1 MNILQGIIIGIVQ
14 GLTEFLP
21 VSSSAH
27 LVFIQKLLGV
37 ESSLAFDTFLHL
49 GSLLAVLIFFRAD
62 IYKLLNA
69 WLFSVEDIT
78 KHRFK
83 EGFYEDPYK
92 RLAWYVIL
100 ATIPVGIVGILF
112 ESQVDA
118 LFAGALYVPGF
129 FLFVTGTILY
139 LSQRIASGEIDM
151 SHMGWAQSLFMG
163 LAQACAIMPGLSR
176 SGTTIAAGLVAGLD
190 KEFAAK
196 FSFILSIPAIFGAF
210 IVQLKDK
217 FVELFLHIH
226 SRAFRRFRIG
236 CGEHYAGNERKRRIQ
251 AHAPKRA
258 FLCVERAVILLCRQ
272 LNGVMVRVIGLHHH
286 PAGGI
291 GASRTSR
298 NLGNMFM

>member
-27 LVFIQKLLGV
+27 LIFIQKLLGV

-62 IYKLLNA
+62 IYKMINA
-69 WLFSVEDIT
+69 WLFSIEDIV

-100 ATIPVGIVGILF
+100 ATIPVGIVGIFF

-139 LSQRIASGEIDM
+139 LSQRIASGQIDM

-163 LAQACAIMPGLSR
+163 LGQACAIMPGLSR

-210 IVQLKDK
+210 LVQLKD
-217 FVELFLHIH
+217 
-226 SRAFRRFRIG
+226 
-236 CGEHYAGNERKRRIQ
+236 
-251 AHAPKRA
+251 
-258 FLCVERAVILLCRQ
+258 
-272 LNGVMVRVIGLHHH
+272 IGLSMS
-286 PAGGI
+286 GD
-291 GASRTSR
+291 GAAII
-298 NLGNMFM
+298 LGFVAAFVSGYLAIKWLLDLIQNKSLDIFAFYCWIVGVIVFMGSITHIF

>member
-1 MNILQGIIIGIVQ
+1 MDIIQGIIIGIVQ

-27 LVFIQKLLGV
+27 LIFIQNLLGV

-62 IYKLLNA
+62 IYKMLRA
-69 WLFSVEDIT
+69 WWLSLGDILQN
-78 KHRFK
+78 RFK
-83 EGFYEDPYK
+83 EGFYSDPYK

-100 ATIPVGIVGILF
+100 ATIPVGVVGVLF

-139 LSQRIASGEIDM
+139 LSQRMASGQIDM
-151 SHMGWAQSLFMG
+151 SHMGWFQSLFMG
-163 LAQACAIMPGLSR
+163 LGQACAIMPGLSR
-176 SGTTIAAGLVAGLD
+176 SGTTIAAGLVIGLD

-210 IVQLKDK
+210 ILQLKD
-217 FVELFLHIH
+217 
-226 SRAFRRFRIG
+226 
-236 CGEHYAGNERKRRIQ
+236 
-251 AHAPKRA
+251 
-258 FLCVERAVILLCRQ
+258 
-272 LNGVMVRVIGLHHH
+272 IGLSMSGDG
-286 PAGGI
+286 AAIILGFVAAFVSGYLAIKWLLDLIQNRSLDIFAYYCWIVGI
-291 GASRTSR
+291 VV
-298 NLGNMFM
+298 FMGSIAHIF